1 MWLPYIG
8 DLVVEEAWA
17 GPAGVLPGLGVAG
30 GGPAGVL
37 PGFGLG
43 VAGGGPAGMLPG
55 LGLGVA
61 GGGPAG
67 VLPGLGLGVAGGGP
81 AGVLPCDGGPSCRA
95 RAGVPLPRR
104 RRAQAALFTLWGR
117 G

>member
-8 DLVVEEAWA
+8 DPVLEKAWA

-37 PGFGLG
+37 PGF
-43 VAGGGPAGMLPG
+43 
-55 LGLGVA
+55 GLGVA

-117 G
+117 A

>member
-17 GPAGVLPGLGVAG
+17 GAAGVLPGLGVAG

-37 PGFGLG
+37 PISGLG
-43 VAGGGPAGMLPG
+43 VP
-55 LGLGVA
+55 
-61 GGGPAG
+61 
-67 VLPGLGLGVAGGGP
+67 GGGP

>member
-17 GPAGVLPGLGVAG
+17 GAAGVLPGLGVAG

-37 PGFGLG
+37 PIFGLG
-43 VAGGGPAGMLPG
+43 VP
-55 LGLGVA
+55 

-81 AGVLPCDGGPSCRA
+81 AGVLPCDGGRSCCA
-95 RAGVPLPRR
+95 RAGLPLPRR
-104 RRAQAALFTLWGR
+104 CRAQAALFTLWGR

>member
-17 GPAGVLPGLGVAG
+17 GAAEVLPGLGVAG

-37 PGFGLG
+37 PISGLG
-43 VAGGGPAGMLPG
+43 VP
-55 LGLGVA
+55 

-81 AGVLPCDGGPSCRA
+81 ARVLPG
-95 RAGVPLPRR
+95 
-104 RRAQAALFTLWGR
+104 LFLQILLHNSGAHSMFTASIHNIY
-117 G
+117 

>member
-8 DLVVEEAWA
+8 DPVLQKGPA
-17 GPAGVLPGLGVAG
+17 GLAGVLPGLGVAG

-37 PGFGLG
+37 PGF
-43 VAGGGPAGMLPG
+43 
-55 LGLGVA
+55 GLGVA

>member
-17 GPAGVLPGLGVAG
+17 GAAEVLPGLGVAG

-37 PGFGLG
+37 PISGLG
-43 VAGGGPAGMLPG
+43 VP
-55 LGLGVA
+55 
-61 GGGPAG
+61 
-67 VLPGLGLGVAGGGP
+67 GGGP
-81 AGVLPCDGGPSCRA
+81 AGVLPCDGGRSCCA
-95 RAGVPLPRR
+95 RAGLPLPRR
-104 RRAQAALFTLWGR
+104 CRAQAALFTLWGR